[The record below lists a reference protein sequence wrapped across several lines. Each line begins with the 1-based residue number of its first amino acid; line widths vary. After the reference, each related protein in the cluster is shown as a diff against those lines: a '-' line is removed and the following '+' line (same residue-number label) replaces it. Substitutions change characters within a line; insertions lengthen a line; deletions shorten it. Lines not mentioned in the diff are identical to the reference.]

1 LSPHHLQRSLLLF
14 HFFFSHA
21 AFSPSDTSS
30 PPPCLSMGIFSL
42 LRSGADPKVLLRAET
57 TALALR
63 EGGDHKVGVELRW
76 GGTPFSFFL
85 SSRTSTPT
93 TQTQAAAFPPRPHA
107 PSPRSESRYLG
118 REGRGGVS
126 LCAPMLS
133 LISPFLF
140 FSLAEG
146 GRCRTRCTVDFSGGG
161 EDGRLLRTQVLG
173 RGPRATTK
181 VVACATAA
189 CCRPVGV
196 SSFPRPSSSSSRRLL
211 SKSWRPRRRSPRDGV
226 GWGGVIVA
234 ALASIAGGRR
244 RFLPGSRRLAFLE
257 LVRRFFG
264 EKNFV
269 GFSGL
274 GVGPGMISLCPT
286 RYLVRRT
293 SPETLLDRVKIG

>member
-1 LSPHHLQRSLLLF
+1 MGRRPDLGGWGFVVPSSSARVFSSF
-14 HFFFSHA
+14 SFFSHA
-21 AFSPSDTSS
+21 TFSPSDTSS
-30 PPPCLSMGIFSL
+30 SPPCLALGIFSL
-42 LRSGADPKVLLRAET
+42 LRSGADSKVLLRAET

-161 EDGRLLRTQVLG
+161 EDGRLLRTRVLG

-181 VVACATAA
+181 VVARATAA

-211 SKSWRPRRRSPRDGV
+211 SKSWRPRRRSPMRWGGV
-226 GWGGVIVA
+226 GWRH
-234 ALASIAGGRR
+234 RR
-244 RFLPGSRRLAFLE
+244 RVSVDRGRTTKIFARKSKTC
-257 LVRRFFG
+257 FFG
-264 EKNFV
+264 A
-269 GFSGL
+269 
-274 GVGPGMISLCPT
+274 CA
-286 RYLVRRT
+286 
-293 SPETLLDRVKIG
+293 